1 MHAVSPSPASPHPG
15 WQDLQK
21 RIRAGEFR
29 TTENLGSIRN
39 TLPFIGPI
47 DADTFER
54 MGPIVA
60 ASESRIETSLRDVV
74 NTALEAREILG
85 TCDDQVIPG
94 FKEYLFPDEP
104 APLKGFANLKRAITG
119 ERGIIAG
126 IREIFVERRI
136 GRGFAKILASTV
148 FMPFQ
153 AVAVLVDS
161 PRLLGDHI
169 VLQSKKIIV
178 RAIASEGIHQS
189 LLTMA
194 GGSLQAFGGIIRLT
208 IPVGAMCLGLFA
220 GGWPGIL
227 AAALFEGVYFGEDL
241 AKLSSGEVED
251 MLLFQGLRDI
261 IGGIAVALGAELITS
276 LRGRAARKYIEHISP
291 EQFTKLG
298 LRSADW
304 QPQPSPPLNP

>member
-1 MHAVSPSPASPHPG
+1 MQAVSPPPPSLTPR
-15 WQDLQK
+15 WLDLQE
-21 RIRAGEFR
+21 RVRNGEF
-29 TTENLGSIRN
+29 TITENHGSIRN
-39 TLPFIGPI
+39 TLPSIGPI

-54 MGPIVA
+54 MGPMVTS
-60 ASESRIETSLRDVV
+60 SESHIETRLRDVV
-74 NTALEAREILG
+74 NTALEARDILG
-85 TCDDQVIPG
+85 TSDDQVIPG
-94 FKEYLFPDEP
+94 FREYLFPEKP
-104 APLKGFANLKRAITG
+104 APLKGFAGLKRAITG

-126 IREIFVERRI
+126 LKEIFIERRV
-136 GRGFAKILASTV
+136 GRGFAKVLASAV

-169 VLQSKKIIV
+169 VLQSKQIIV
-178 RAIASEGIHQS
+178 RAIASEGVHQS

-194 GGSLQAFGGIIRLT
+194 GGVLQAVGGIVRLS

-251 MLLFQGLRDI
+251 MLLFQGLRDV
-261 IGGIAVALGAELITS
+261 IGGIAVALGAEFITS
-276 LRGRAARKYIEHISP
+276 LKGRAARKYIEHISP
-291 EQFTKLG
+291 EQFTKMG
-298 LRSADW
+298 LKVPGE
-304 QPQPSPPLNP
+304 PQEA

>member
-1 MHAVSPSPASPHPG
+1 MQAVSPPPPSLTPR
-15 WQDLQK
+15 WLDLQE
-21 RIRAGEFR
+21 RVRNGEFAC
-29 TTENLGSIRN
+29 TENHGSIRN
-39 TLPFIGPI
+39 TLPSIGPI

-54 MGPIVA
+54 MGPMVTS
-60 ASESRIETSLRDVV
+60 SESHIETRLRDVV
-74 NTALEAREILG
+74 NTALEARDILG
-85 TCDDQVIPG
+85 TSDDQVIPG
-94 FKEYLFPDEP
+94 FREYLFPEKP
-104 APLKGFANLKRAITG
+104 APLKGFAGLKRAITG

-126 IREIFVERRI
+126 LKEIFIERRV
-136 GRGFAKILASTV
+136 GRGFAKVLASTV

-169 VLQSKKIIV
+169 VLQSKQIIV

-194 GGSLQAFGGIIRLT
+194 GGLLQSVGGIVRLS

-251 MLLFQGLRDI
+251 MLLFQGLRDV
-261 IGGIAVALGAELITS
+261 IGGIAVALGAEFITS
-276 LRGRAARKYIEHISP
+276 LKGRAARKYIEHISP
-291 EQFTKLG
+291 EQLTKMG
-298 LRSADW
+298 LKVPGE
-304 QPQPSPPLNP
+304 PQEA